1 VQQNNETASKLPVIV
16 RSFGDEPVKLFLH
29 RIENNRCYVGQPDSL
44 RPIGLP
50 FDQVFEFEVDTFTT
64 LSTAFQQNDLRR
76 LGELW
81 ANMTVDD
88 FACNRYQDM
97 SSSVHDQ
104 EHIANP
110 ESAPRSDAG

>member
-1 VQQNNETASKLPVIV
+1 MQQDNKNVTKPPVIV
-16 RSFGDEPVKLFLH
+16 RSWGDEPVKLFLH
-29 RIENNRCYVGQPDSL
+29 RIENNRCYVGQTESQ

-50 FDQVFEFEVDTFTT
+50 FDQVFGFDVDKFHT
-64 LSTAFQQNDLRR
+64 LSTVFQQHDLRR

-97 SSSVHDQ
+97 LQSQHDQ
-104 EHIANP
+104 EHIADT
-110 ESAPRSDAG
+110 ESAPRSNAG